1 VAVTESDSTD
11 IPYDMLTSSF
21 ASLVSRYRVI
31 FFDAYGV
38 LKNARGILN
47 GVPELLSWILQQ
59 GKDVYVITNDA
70 SRSPAQMAAAYAH
83 PQHGILIPESKIISS
98 GLLAKDFLRAK
109 LRSGRVAYLGK
120 PASAFY
126 IESAGV
132 TPVHIGACNIN
143 EEVDAVALLDDEG
156 FDWFRDL
163 NVTLNMIRRVNA
175 PVIVANPDLVYPV
188 NDREVGLAVGS
199 LASMLERIVGK
210 AFIRFGKPDTMMFS
224 HAFACAHENV
234 PHLRRSDVLMVGDT
248 LETDIIGANTF
259 GLDTALVLSGNTRAE
274 QAALLIQAKGI
285 IPTYLCES
293 VFT

>member
-1 VAVTESDSTD
+1 
-11 IPYDMLTSSF
+11 MLTPFSD
-21 ASLVSRYRVI
+21 LVGRYRVI

-38 LKNARGILN
+38 LKNARGVLQ
-47 GVPELLSWILQQ
+47 GVPELLSWLTRQ

-70 SRSPAQMAAAYAH
+70 SRSPAQMAAAYTH
-83 PQHGILIPESKIISS
+83 PEHGVLIPESKNISS
-98 GLLAKDFLRAK
+98 GLLAKDFLRSK
-109 LRSGRVAYLGK
+109 VRTGRVAYLGK
-120 PASAFY
+120 PSSAFY
-126 IESAGV
+126 IESAGL
-132 TPVHIGACNIN
+132 TPVHIGACKSN
-143 EEVDAVALLDDEG
+143 EELSAIALLDDEG

-163 NVTLNMIRRVNA
+163 NLILNLMRRVSA

-188 NDREVGLAVGS
+188 NEQEVGLAVGS

-210 AFIRFGKPDTMMFS
+210 AFVRFGKPDTMMFS

-234 PHLRRSDVLMVGDT
+234 PDLHKADVLMVGDT
-248 LETDIIGANTF
+248 LETDIVGANTF

-274 QAALLIQAKGI
+274 QAAMMIQAKGI

>member
-1 VAVTESDSTD
+1 
-11 IPYDMLTSSF
+11 MLTTSF
-21 ASLVSRYRVI
+21 ASLVARYRVI

-38 LKNARGILN
+38 LKNARGVLR
-47 GVPELLSWILQQ
+47 GVPELLSWILRQ

-70 SRSPAQMAAAYAH
+70 SRSPTQMAAAYAH
-83 PQHGILIPESKIISS
+83 PDHGALIPEGKIISS

-126 IESAGV
+126 IESAGL
-132 TPVHIGACNIN
+132 TPVHVSEYKPG
-143 EEVDAVALLDDEG
+143 EDVVAVALLDDEG

-163 NVTLNMIRRVNA
+163 NIMLNMMRRVSA

-188 NDREVGLAVGS
+188 NDHEVGLAVGS
-199 LASMLERIVGK
+199 LAGMLERIVGK

-234 PHLRRSDVLMVGDT
+234 PNLHRSDVLMVGDT
-248 LETDIIGANTF
+248 LETDILGANTF
-259 GLDTALVLSGNTRAE
+259 GLDTALVLSGNTQPE
-274 QAALLIQAKGI
+274 QAAVMIAAKGI